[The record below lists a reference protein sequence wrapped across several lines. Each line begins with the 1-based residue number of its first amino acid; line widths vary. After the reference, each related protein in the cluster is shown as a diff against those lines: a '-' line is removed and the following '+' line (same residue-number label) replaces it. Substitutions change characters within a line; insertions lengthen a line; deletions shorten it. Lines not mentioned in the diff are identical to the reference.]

1 MPRPGPSV
9 TEYRILP
16 QIFRASPALSSS
28 AMNIDQLHSLL
39 RDVASGTLS
48 PAAAIA
54 GVQRLAQGLEDLR
67 VDPGRLERT
76 GVGEVIYGQGKPV
89 DQIRMAMAELANHHP
104 VLATRLSLEHGREL
118 ARTFPSGHLWEE
130 AGLFCLGRNLEA
142 ADPKAPNSDLLI
154 VTAGSTDLPV
164 AREALG
170 VARFLGLS
178 ASLVSDVGV
187 AGLHRLMPH
196 LGTLR
201 QAKVLIAVAGME
213 GPCPAS
219 WAAWSRRRSLR
230 SRPRPDMG
238 PTSRGWPRSWPCST
252 PARRAWAW
260 STSTTALAR
269 PCWPRKSW
277 MGMRKQALFRI
288 TNGSRAGTWPGQGSR
303 QAPRP

>member
-1 MPRPGPSV
+1 
-9 TEYRILP
+9 
-16 QIFRASPALSSS
+16 
-28 AMNIDQLHSLL
+28 MNIDQLHSLL

-213 GPCPAS
+213 GALPSVLGGLVKAPIIAV
-219 WAAWSRRRSLR
+219 
-230 SRPRPDMG
+230 
-238 PTSRGWPRSWPCST
+238 PTSTGYG
-252 PARRAWAW
+252 ANFAG
-260 STSTTALAR
+260 LA
-269 PCWPRKSW
+269 PLLAMLNSCAP
-277 MGMRKQALFRI
+277 GVGVVNI
-288 TNGSRAGTWPGQGSR
+288 DNGFGAAVLAKKILDGY
-303 QAPRP
+303 A